1 MPGDLILAEKQDNIC
16 TLTINRPEK
25 RNSVNP
31 ETLLQLGDIL
41 NSLREDGET
50 RVVIIRG
57 SGEKAFSSGYDIG
70 RIGSGRPGPEGPRRD
85 PFQYCLDSI
94 QDFPYPIIAMIY
106 GYAVGG
112 GLEIAVTCDLRL
124 AADTARLGITPA
136 KLGVVYSA
144 TGVNRFLNLVGIS
157 HTKELFYTGRI
168 INAERALEIGLVDYV
183 YPAEELQKATFE
195 LAQEIA
201 HNAPLTIRGIKTT
214 VSRLLKNTAL
224 SPEDEA
230 ELARLQA
237 EAYRSDDLKEGQKA
251 FMEKRRPRFTGH

>member
-1 MPGDLILAEKQDNIC
+1 MSGDLILVEKQGNIC

-31 ETLLQLGDIL
+31 ETLLQLGDTL
-41 NSLREDGET
+41 NSLKEDGET
-50 RVVIIRG
+50 RVIIIRG
-57 SGEKAFSSGYDIG
+57 SGESAFSSGYDIG
-70 RIGSGRPGPEGPRRD
+70 RLGGGTSEPEGPRRD
-85 PFQYCLDSI
+85 AFKYCLDSI
-94 QDFPYPIIAMIY
+94 QDFPYPVIAMIY

-112 GLEIAVTCDLRL
+112 GLEIAVTCDIRL

-136 KLGVVYSA
+136 RLGVVYSA
-144 TGVNRFLNLVGIS
+144 AGVNRFLNLVGIS

-168 INAERALEIGLVDYV
+168 IDAERALDIGLVDHV
-183 YPAEELQKATFE
+183 YPVEELHRAAYE

-214 VSRLLKNTAL
+214 VSKLLKRTAPG
-224 SPEDEA
+224 PEDEA

-251 FMEKRRPRFTGH
+251 FLEKRKPRFTGH